1 MPELLG
7 LAEEDSEEG
16 SGSGPGGGSEEGS
29 WLEEGRADELEE
41 LGLEE
46 LLLGSWDSLEGVS
59 DVPAAE
65 DWLDAGSLLEDA
77 SGGLSSPQAERDN
90 SKTPINA
97 NSGRFFM
104 NMPPRG
110 MQILYMRILF
120 ARYYVLFGLL
130 KRAQFGLKRA
140 ENSTQVALL
149 QAFMLCVSD
158 RREQG
163 LRLARRQ

>member
-7 LAEEDSEEG
+7 LVEEDSEEG
-16 SGSGPGGGSEEGS
+16 SGSGPGVGSEEGS
-29 WLEEGRADELEE
+29 WLEEGLCEELEE

-59 DVPAAE
+59 DVSAAE
-65 DWLDAGSLLEDA
+65 DWLDAGSLLEDSA
-77 SGGLSSPQAERDN
+77 GGLSSPQAERDN

-97 NSGRFFM
+97 NSGRFFIY
-104 NMPPRG
+104 MPPRG
-110 MQILYMRILF
+110 MEILYMRTLF
-120 ARYYVLFGLL
+120 ACYYVRLVLL
-130 KRAQFGLKRA
+130 KSAQFDEKTFK
-140 ENSTQVALL
+140 TQHKSLFL

-163 LRLARRQ
+163 PRLARRQ